1 MVIGMRD
8 GSLGSK
14 MVGAAIA
21 TGAALAVYLLYIRP
35 RHIRWGDPNAKRP
48 YFKAWVAYKP
58 TGKNYWESFYW
69 HS

>member
-21 TGAALAVYLLYIRP
+21 TGAALAVYLLYIRL
-35 RHIRWGDPNAKRP
+35 RHIR
-48 YFKAWVAYKP
+48 
-58 TGKNYWESFYW
+58 
-69 HS
+69 